1 MFSKRLMSMVASA
14 RRFIALDVIFQWI
27 ALLANIALFVMI
39 GSLLQSL
46 LEGTLEPAAL
56 TLVVALSISVL
67 IVRFVCQAAA
77 QRMGQRSSEAAK
89 TTIRQAIYSKLVSLG
104 PSYRETIPTSEAL
117 QISVEGV
124 EHLETYFGAYIPQ
137 LFYAAL
143 APITL
148 FVCLAPL
155 SLPTAIVLLVCVPF
169 IPLSIVAVQR
179 IAKRVM
185 GRYWD
190 SYTDLGSVFLES
202 IQGLSTLK
210 VFQADEARH
219 KAMNREAETFR
230 QATMRLLTMQLNSIT
245 VMDLFAFGGAAI
257 GIIMALAQL
266 ASGNASFGAVFA
278 IIFLSAE
285 FFLPM
290 RTLGSFFHT
299 AMSGMSAADRM
310 FALLDAPNPPA
321 GTRVIDPKHTDISCS
336 EVTYSY
342 DGQRVVLDKVS
353 LDIPQGSFV
362 GITGE
367 SGSGK
372 STLAAIL
379 SGSIQR
385 YTGTVRIGG
394 IDIREISRTSLRETI
409 TYVPF
414 ASYLFEGTVRS
425 NLCLAKPQ
433 ATDEELWT
441 VLHQCRLDAFVRK
454 AGGLDMKVSPE
465 GSNLS
470 GGQRQRLAMARALL
484 HNTPIYVLDEATSNI
499 DAESEAV
506 IMELAQKLATEKT
519 IIMITHRLAALKS
532 AVKIYAL
539 EEGRLVEAGTHEELI
554 AQSGAYGR
562 LWAQQ
567 EQLEAFA
574 ENALAHSSE
583 QADTAATAEASAQ
596 KLAHASSGAFIQ
608 DASLDDTALDTTE
621 TSADDTQDPSH
632 QRSHLSVMMKLVGLT
647 KPLLP
652 VIVLAIALG
661 VLGFGAAI
669 FLTVFAVYGLLDI
682 AGDPAGIAWTTAA
695 IAVAVCGIVRGP
707 LRYGEQLCNHYLAFR
722 ILALVRDKLF
732 AIMRK
737 LAPAKLEGRN
747 KGNLLSIM
755 TSDVELLEVFYAHTL
770 SPALIALIVSIG
782 MVVFIAFQSPLL
794 ALYSALAY
802 ILVGIVVPQISSKV
816 SGTTGREMRDGLGSL
831 NTFILDSLRGLS
843 EILQFGRANTR
854 IKQMNERTIALARTE
869 DGLKKRTALF
879 SALIGTLVLAL
890 DLGMLALACW
900 LVVSGQL
907 GFAPALLALAALMS
921 SFGPVVAIA
930 NLGTN
935 LQQTLA
941 AGARVLDILEE
952 EPVVK
957 EIFDGADLAT
967 FEGAGLHHVDF
978 SYGKSP
984 VLSGVDVSI
993 TPGTIV
999 RVSGKSGAGK
1009 STLLKLLMRFW
1020 DPDNGVVDISG
1031 HDVRHINTP
1040 SLRSTED
1047 FMAQETFLFSG
1058 TIKENLLIARPNA
1071 TDAELEEALEKASL
1085 SDLVR
1090 RLPQGIDTPLGD
1102 LGDSLS
1108 GGERQRMGLARMF
1121 LHDAPFI
1128 LLDEPTSNLDSLNEA
1143 AVLKSLSEHR
1153 EGKTVVIVS
1162 HRPSAAAIA
1171 DTVYSV
1177 ESPDRAS

>member
-14 RRFIALDVIFQWI
+14 RRFIALDVVFQWI
-27 ALLANIALFVMI
+27 ALLANIALFIMI

-46 LEGTLEPAAL
+46 LEGTVESTSLIFTA
-56 TLVVALSISVL
+56 TLAIGVL
-67 IVRFVCQAAA
+67 IVRFVCQSAAK
-77 QRMGQRSSEAAK
+77 RMGQRSSEAAK
-89 TTIRQAIYSKLVSLG
+89 ITIRQAIYTKLVSLG

-137 LFYAAL
+137 LFYAVL
-143 APITL
+143 APLTL

-169 IPLSIVAVQR
+169 IPLSIVAVQK

-219 KAMNREAETFR
+219 KTMNQEAETFR

-245 VMDLFAFGGAAI
+245 VMDLFAFGGAAV

-299 AMSGMSAADRM
+299 AMSGMSAAERM
-310 FALLDAPNPPA
+310 FALLDTPNPPT
-321 GTRVIDPKHTDISCS
+321 GSRIIDPNHTDIACS

-342 DGQRVVLDKVS
+342 DGQRMVLNKVS

-379 SGSIQR
+379 SGSIQQ
-385 YTGTVRIGG
+385 YNGTVCIGG
-394 IDIREISRTSLRETI
+394 IDIREVSRTSLRETI

-414 ASYLFEGTVRS
+414 ASYLFEGSVRS

-433 ATDEELWT
+433 ATDEELWSA
-441 VLHQCRLDAFVRK
+441 LRQCRLDAFVQS
-454 AGGLDMKVSPE
+454 AGGLNARVAPE

-484 HNTPIYVLDEATSNI
+484 HDTPIYVLDEATSNI

-506 IMELAQKLATEKT
+506 IMELAQELAAKKT
-519 IIMITHRLAALKS
+519 IIMITHRLSALKN
-532 AVKIYAL
+532 AANIYVL
-539 EEGRLVEAGTHEELI
+539 EEGHLAEAGTHANLT
-554 AQSGAYGR
+554 AQEGTYGR

-567 EQLEAFA
+567 AKLEVFA
-574 ENALAHSSE
+574 SNS
-583 QADTAATAEASAQ
+583 TAASAGIPAATPGTLQ
-596 KLAHASSGAFIQ
+596 NAAAFGS
-608 DASLDDTALDTTE
+608 DERPPGEESPSNVPPDTTE
-621 TSADDTQDPSH
+621 ASNKSAQASAH
-632 QRSHLSVMMKLVGLT
+632 KRSHLSVMLKLVGLT

-652 VIVLAIALG
+652 VMVLAIALG

-682 AGDPAGIAWTTAA
+682 AGDPAGMAWTSAA
-695 IAVAVCGIVRGP
+695 IAVAVCGIIRGP

-747 KGNLLSIM
+747 KGNLLSVM

-770 SPALIALIVSIG
+770 SPALIALIVSLG

-802 ILVGIVVPQISSKV
+802 LIVGVVVPQISSKA
-816 SGTTGREMRDGLGSL
+816 SGTSGREMRDGLGSL
-831 NTFILDSLRGLS
+831 NTFILDSLRGLP
-843 EILQFGRANTR
+843 EILQFGRENTR
-854 IKQMNERTIALARTE
+854 IKQMNEKTAHLARTE

-879 SALIGTLVLAL
+879 SALTGTLVLAL
-890 DLGMLALACW
+890 DLGMLALAGW
-900 LVVSGQL
+900 LVGTGQI

-952 EPVVK
+952 EPVV
-957 EIFDGADLAT
+957 EEVFDGADLDA

-978 SYGKSP
+978 SYGQNP
-984 VLSGVDVSI
+984 VLSGVEVSI
-993 TPGTIV
+993 TPGTIL
-999 RVSGKSGAGK
+999 RISGKSGAGK

-1020 DPDNGVVDISG
+1020 DPENGVVDISG

-1040 SLRSTED
+1040 SLRSAED

-1058 TIKENLLIARPNA
+1058 SIKENLLIARPDA

-1085 SDLVR
+1085 GDLVR
-1090 RLPQGIDTPLGD
+1090 HLPQGIDTPLGD

-1153 EGKTVVIVS
+1153 AGKTVIIVS

-1171 DTVYSV
+1171 DAVYSV